1 MNTTSNISPLI
12 PSNALN
18 ETVLNGTK
26 LLTPEIICFV
36 ERYRSF
42 AKQTAEAI
50 INLAL
55 TLAEAE
61 STLNRVDMT
70 LFCDEVGVERDG
82 STYRKLKVIAEN
94 VSRFE
99 PVIEKL
105 PAAWTTIY
113 KLASL
118 PAADFDKLVS
128 FGVITPYMTTAKI
141 TEQLNSKKEDK
152 AGKSSATDLAISLAN
167 LSPDIQSKV
176 YDLVFELKAQYHFL
190 VTPDKSLEESI
201 IAFRR
206 SKAA

>member
-1 MNTTSNISPLI
+1 MNITSNIPTLV
-12 PSNALN
+12 PSRALN
-18 ETVLNGTK
+18 ETVQDGTK
-26 LLTPEIICFV
+26 LLTPEIVHFV

-55 TLAEAE
+55 TISEAE

-70 LFCDEVGVERDG
+70 LFCDEIGVERDG

-94 VSRFE
+94 FSRFE
-99 PVIEKL
+99 LVIEKL

-118 PAADFDKLVS
+118 PAADFDKLAS
-128 FGVITPYMTTAKI
+128 SGVITPYMTTAKI
-141 TEQLNSKKEDK
+141 TEQLNGKKGDNTDK
-152 AGKSSATDLAISLAN
+152 SCATGLAISLAN